1 MHSVPA
7 HLGQSESR
15 GAGGFRRPAAKGF
28 MAILAWWQLC
38 RSRAAE
44 RRALGRL
51 SDAGLRDIGLSRGQV
66 EDECR
71 KWSWHP

>member
-7 HLGQSESR
+7 HLGQARSR
-15 GAGGFRRPAAKGF
+15 SAGGFRRRVGQGI
-28 MAILAWWQLC
+28 MVVLAWWRLC

-44 RRALGRL
+44 RRALARL
-51 SDAGLRDIGLSRGQV
+51 SDWGLRDIGVTRRQA

-71 KWSWHP
+71 KWSWYR